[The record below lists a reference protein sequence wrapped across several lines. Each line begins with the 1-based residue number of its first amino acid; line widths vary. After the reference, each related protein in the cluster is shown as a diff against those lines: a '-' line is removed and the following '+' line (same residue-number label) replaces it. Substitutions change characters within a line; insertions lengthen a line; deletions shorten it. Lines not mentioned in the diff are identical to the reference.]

1 MTRPTTGLPRS
12 SGPGRAAAEMGSVGW
27 ISLSSKGRGV
37 GCGVSTTQLAWQ
49 EKLSPFSLT
58 PETSQLQKQPA
69 GAWNAEGAAPG
80 SRDAVR
86 SS

>member
-1 MTRPTTGLPRS
+1 
-12 SGPGRAAAEMGSVGW
+12 MGGE
-27 ISLSSKGRGV
+27 GG
-37 GCGVSTTQLAWQ
+37 GASTTQLGWQ

-69 GAWNAEGAAPG
+69 GAWNDEGAAPG

-86 SS
+86 SSSLMDYDKSGGL